1 MGILEDIE
9 EEKREAEREKRRR
22 EKEKAQF
29 TKRPSDT
36 AIDKSVEIKKKFKK
50 T

>member
-22 EKEKAQF
+22 EKEKGLG
-29 TKRPSDT
+29 KRASD
-36 AIDKSVEIKKKFKK
+36 IEKSAEVNKKFKK